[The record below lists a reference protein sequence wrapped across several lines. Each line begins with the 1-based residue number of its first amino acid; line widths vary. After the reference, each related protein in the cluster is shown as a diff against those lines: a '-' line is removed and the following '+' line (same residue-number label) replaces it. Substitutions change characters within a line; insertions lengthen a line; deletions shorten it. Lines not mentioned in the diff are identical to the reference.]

1 MAGQFSARGG
11 RALMAR
17 GRLPAGTMNR
27 TEEAYRALLES
38 QRASGYIVAYWFN
51 PIALRLAKGCYYHP
65 DFMVLRPGG
74 LIELHEVK
82 GSPAIFQDDAK
93 VKCKTAAEMYPFPLF
108 VCYPR
113 RKKDGGG
120 FDVIPYP

>member
-51 PIALRLAKGCYYHP
+51 PIALRLARA
-65 DFMVLRPGG
+65 VITI
-74 LIELHEVK
+74 LILWCSGRTV
-82 GSPAIFQDDAK
+82 
-93 VKCKTAAEMYPFPLF
+93 
-108 VCYPR
+108 
-113 RKKDGGG
+113 
-120 FDVIPYP
+120 